1 MTTKSAYAKSIH
13 QLLIDEFETSNMTIK
28 EWVSLVLVAL
38 SQMLKDYWM
47 G

>member
-1 MTTKSAYAKSIH
+1 MSTVYAKYIH
-13 QLLIDEFETSNMTIK
+13 QLLIDEFEASNIPIK